1 MWNQVTLV
9 GNLGQDP
16 ELKYTTSG
24 KATTTLSL
32 ATSEKWVGKDGQMQ
46 EKTEWHR
53 VVLWDKMAEN
63 GAKYLRKGSTVLFV
77 GKNATRS
84 WEDQQG
90 VKKYTTEI
98 IAKDMKFLGGGQQNQ
113 QGNQQNQARPQ
124 GQALA
129 SQALASQTF
138 PPAQQPQQGFTP
150 NPAPNP
156 APVAAA
162 AAPNLDTIPF

>member
-1 MWNQVTLV
+1 MLNQVTLV

-32 ATSEKWVGKDGQMQ
+32 ATSEKWVGNDGQMQ

-53 VVLWDKMAEN
+53 VVLWEKMAEN
-63 GAKYLRKGSTVLFV
+63 AAKYLRKGSMVLFV
-77 GKNATRS
+77 GKNATRC

-98 IAKDMKFLGGGQQNQ
+98 IAKEMKFIGGNQQGQQNHAPAQ
-113 QGNQQNQARPQ
+113 QARPQ

-129 SQALASQTF
+129 PQTNH
-138 PPAQQPQQGFTP
+138 PAQQQGFTP
-150 NPAPNP
+150 NPAP
-156 APVAAA
+156 VAVDAT
-162 AAPNLDTIPF
+162 PNLDTIPF